1 MAEKKS
7 IHRLHTSPK
16 AARTEEAL
24 RAAWAR
30 LDRFA
35 HNPSILHSLLEGEQ
49 RSHATMDIHRCRFI
63 PYNPSAI
70 NALAFSHPPAIDRPG
85 RGVST
90 LRLAIGRAN
99 GDIEIYNPQRGI
111 WLQETVIRGGPD
123 RSIEGLV
130 WTLDPSEDGE
140 DGKRVPGQLRLFSI
154 GASNVVT
161 EWDLAKGKPARHS
174 AGNFG
179 EVWCLAAQPR
189 LTANKQRGNS
199 SAKASQ
205 GEFEG
210 QHLAVGCAD
219 GSIVILSTEDND
231 LQYIRTMRPSTR
243 KARVLSIAFK
253 DRHTAVAGYSDSA
266 IRVFDIRN
274 GRLLRTI
281 TLGNAAPRKELL
293 VWSVKCLPD
302 GDIVSGD
309 SSGEVRFWDARNYSL
324 IQRIQG
330 HHADVLDLAVSGDGQ
345 TVVSGGADQRTTLYR
360 LNNSNR
366 KRWIELMHRRYHTH
380 DVKAFALY
388 ETKDISV
395 LVSGGRHSACI
406 FLEE

>member
-1 MAEKKS
+1 MK
-7 IHRLHTSPK
+7 
-16 AARTEEAL
+16 
-24 RAAWAR
+24 R
-30 LDRFA
+30 LDRIIHDPSFHHSFWRWSNPCSFA
-35 HNPSILHSLLEGEQ
+35 M
-49 RSHATMDIHRCRFI
+49 MDIHRCRFI

-70 NALAFSHPPAIDRPG
+70 NALAFSHPPAIDKPG
-85 RGVST
+85 QGVPT

-99 GDIEIYNPQRGI
+99 GDIEIYNPLRGT

-140 DGKRVPGQLRLFSI
+140 DGKKVPGQLRLFSI
-154 GASNVVT
+154 GASNLVT
-161 EWDLAKGKPARHS
+161 EWDLAQGKPARHS
-174 AGNFG
+174 SGNFG

-189 LTANKQRGNS
+189 LLTTKQQQRGN
-199 SAKASQ
+199 ATERVSQ
-205 GEFEG
+205 GEFAG

-231 LQYIRTMRPSTR
+231 LQYLRTMRPSTK

-266 IRVFDIRN
+266 VRVFDIRN
-274 GRLLRTI
+274 GKLLRTI

-293 VWSVKCLPD
+293 VWSVKCLPS

-309 SSGEVRFWDARNYSL
+309 STGEVRFWDARNYSL

-345 TVVSGGADQRTTLYR
+345 TVVSGGADQRTALYR
-360 LNNSNR
+360 MNNGNR

-395 LVSGGRHSACI
+395 LVSGGRN
-406 FLEE
+406 